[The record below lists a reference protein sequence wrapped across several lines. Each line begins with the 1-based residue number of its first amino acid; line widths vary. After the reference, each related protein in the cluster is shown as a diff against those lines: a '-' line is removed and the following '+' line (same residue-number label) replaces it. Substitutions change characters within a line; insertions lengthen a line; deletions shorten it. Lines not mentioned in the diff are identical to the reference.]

1 MASLASPKQKSQK
14 GQYHFRAP
22 SEMDEVEEHLEL
34 DDAEPPICRVCQH
47 RHVGKCHI
55 CGHVLNVKSTIFSA
69 SACPNG
75 TPTQHAL
82 HFEMFSPSRPETFER
97 GWSLA
102 KILRRN
108 VFVEELKGEVFPGAV
123 CEQLWSVEIQ
133 EDATC
138 QHTIG
143 YYGDMPVT
151 TCRWRIVAQ
160 QDGTRM
166 IKLDRMCVLAR
177 YRQRKVFSSLLE
189 HCVQVAQEQAE
200 TLNVT
205 SLLFCCPNDLSFLE
219 NSLQR
224 MSFEAFPGQQFVD
237 DGRAK
242 VPFIRHL
249 PWHG

>member
-14 GQYHFRAP
+14 GHYHFQAP
-22 SEMDEVEEHLEL
+22 QMEEEELLEP
-34 DDAEPPICRVCQH
+34 DDSGPPTCRVCQH

-55 CGHVLNVKSTIFSA
+55 CGHVLNVKSKIFSA
-69 SACPNG
+69 SACPEG

-82 HFEMFSPSRPETFER
+82 HFEMFSPSRPETFES

-108 VFVEELKGEVFPGAV
+108 VFVEELKGEPFPGAV
-123 CEQLWSVEIQ
+123 CEQMWSVEIQ
-133 EDATC
+133 EDDTTC

-151 TCRWRIVAQ
+151 TCRWRIVTQ

-166 IKLDRMCVLAR
+166 FKLDRMCVLPR
-177 YRQRKVFSSLLE
+177 YRQRKVFSFLIE
-189 HCVQVAQEQAE
+189 NCVKIAQKQAE

-219 NSLQR
+219 TTLRR
-224 MSFEAFPGQQFVD
+224 MNFEPFPGQQFTD
-237 DGRAK
+237 DGRVR
-242 VPFIRHL
+242 VPFVRRL
-249 PWHG
+249 PCYS